1 MTPAQQS
8 VLAVHPTAFASWHQG
23 DGCKV
28 YYRYFEA
35 YIGISAT
42 CATEAEAWLSAWEK
56 LQERA
61 KEETYH
67 AT

>member
-1 MTPAQQS
+1 MTSQEK
-8 VLAVHPTAFASWHQG
+8 VLAVHQSAFASWHQG

-42 CATEAEAWLSAWEK
+42 CRTEAEAWASAWEK

-61 KEETYH
+61 KEATEH